1 MQRVLFVPFLE
12 KKKPLEKQRKITE
25 RYHRRNAEG
34 YAVEG
39 VKRKDQTTG
48 VNWVCKAC
56 ERASS

>member
-1 MQRVLFVPFLE
+1 MQIVLFVPFLE
-12 KKKPLEKQRKITE
+12 KKPLEKQKKTE

-48 VNWVCKAC
+48 VSWVCRAC